1 MTTTSSNLYVLLLG
15 KFMSL
20 FASSLFTFVA
30 GLTVL
35 TTSGSGLQFALV
47 LLAGTLPRV
56 LLSPFAGAYADKL
69 NRKRVIIT
77 MESLSATLFFLAGV
91 ASLIWTFGVPVFL
104 IITCLLSIVST
115 FLSVTL
121 SSSIPFLF
129 EKDELQRAN
138 SLIQSVTSFSS
149 IGTPLLAGALFL
161 VLPVSAF
168 LFSSSLL
175 FVVAAFFASRLM
187 FQSYEQPPTDQ
198 STWEDVRSGF
208 RYLRRQRVLWTLT
221 ILAALLNFFFVA
233 SEVLFPIAALQEIG
247 ASPLQFGFLQSM
259 FAVGFLVASL
269 AHALPIL
276 KIKYRLATIRIALIS
291 LSTLFIGPA
300 IPLYFIFSVTLSI
313 VFLTGFALLSCFFVI
328 RANIPIQVY
337 LQTNTEPR
345 YLGRVTGVLESLAMG
360 ITPFGFILF
369 GALSEWVSVAFLYTL
384 CMVCLL
390 SITLFAMYRIR
401 HDIAA
406 EKATVFAEAE
416 SAPAHQ

>member
-1 MTTTSSNLYVLLLG
+1 MKTTSSNLYVLLLG

-47 LLAGTLPRV
+47 LLSGTLPRV
-56 LLSPFAGAYADKL
+56 LLSPFAGVYADKL
-69 NRKRVIIT
+69 NRKHVIIT
-77 MESLSATLFFLAGV
+77 MESLSAILFFLAGV
-91 ASLIWTFGVPVFL
+91 ASLIWSFGVPVFL

-121 SSSIPFLF
+121 SSSIPLLF
-129 EKDELQRAN
+129 DQAELQRAN
-138 SLIQSVTSFSS
+138 SLIQSVVSFSS

-175 FVVAAFFASRLM
+175 FILAALLASRLT

-208 RYLRRQRVLWTLT
+208 RYLKQKRVLWTLT

-233 SEVLFPIAALQEIG
+233 SEVLFPIVALQEIG
-247 ASPLQFGFLQSM
+247 VNPLQFGFLESM

-269 AHALPIL
+269 AHALPLL
-276 KIKYRLATIRIALIS
+276 KIKYRLATTRIALIS
-291 LSTLFIGPA
+291 LSVLFIGPA
-300 IPLYFIFSVTLSI
+300 VPLYFDFSVTLAI
-313 VFLTGFALLSCFFVI
+313 VFLTGFALLSGFFVI
-328 RANIPIQVY
+328 RANIPIQLY
-337 LQTNTEPR
+337 LQSNTEPR
-345 YLGRVTGVLESLAMG
+345 YLGRVMGVLESLAMG

-369 GALSEWVSVAFLYTL
+369 GALSEWLSVAFLYTI

-390 SITLFAMYRIR
+390 AITLIAMYRIR
-401 HDIAA
+401 HDITA
-406 EKATVFAEAE
+406 EKATVLATAQTA
-416 SAPAHQ
+416 SAHQ

>member
-1 MTTTSSNLYVLLLG
+1 MNTSPNLYVLLLG

-47 LLAGTLPRV
+47 LLFGTLPRV
-56 LLSPFAGAYADKL
+56 LLSSLAGVYADKL

-77 MESLSATLFFLAGV
+77 MESLSAALFFLAGA
-91 ASLIWTFGVPVFL
+91 ASLVWTFGVPVFL

-129 EKDELQRAN
+129 DKDELQRAN
-138 SLIQSVTSFSS
+138 SLIQSVVSISS

-161 VLPVSAF
+161 LLPISAF

-175 FVVAAFFASRLM
+175 FIIAALFASRLT
-187 FQSYEQPPTDQ
+187 FQSYEKTSADH

-208 RYLRRQRVLWTLT
+208 RYLKRQRVLWTLT
-221 ILAALLNFFFVA
+221 VLAALLNFFFVA
-233 SEVLFPIAALQEIG
+233 SQVLFPIVALQEIG
-247 ASPLQFGFLQSM
+247 TSPLQFGLLESM

-269 AHALPIL
+269 AHALPIFA
-276 KIKYRLATIRIALIS
+276 IKYRLATVRTSLIVMS
-291 LSTLFIGPA
+291 CLFIAPA
-300 IPLYFIFSVTLSI
+300 VPVYFDFSITPAI
-313 VFLTGFALLSCFFVI
+313 VFLTAFTLFSGFFII
-328 RANIPIQVY
+328 RVNIPMQLY
-337 LQTNTEPR
+337 LQTNTEPS
-345 YLGRVTGVLESLAMG
+345 YLGRVIGVLESLAMG
-360 ITPFGFILF
+360 ITPLGFILF
-369 GALSEWVSVAFLYTL
+369 GALSEWVSVAFLYTV

-390 SITLFAMYRIR
+390 SITLLAMYRIR

-406 EKATVFAEAE
+406 EKAAVSADAE
-416 SAPAHQ
+416 SA

>member
-77 MESLSATLFFLAGV
+77 MESLNGLLFFLAGL
-91 ASLIWTFGVPVFL
+91 ASLVWTFGVPAFL

-121 SSSIPFLF
+121 NSSIPLLF
-129 EKDELQRAN
+129 DEDGLQRAN
-138 SLIQSVTSFSS
+138 SLIQSIISVSS
-149 IGTPLLAGALFL
+149 IGTPLLAGALFTL
-161 VLPVSAF
+161 LPVSAF
-168 LFSSSLL
+168 LFSSSFL
-175 FVVAAFFASRLM
+175 FIIAALFATRLA
-187 FQSYEQPPTDQ
+187 FRAYEHVPTDQ
-198 STWEDVRSGF
+198 STWDDVRSGF
-208 RYLRRQRVLWTLT
+208 RYLKRQRILWTLT
-221 ILAALLNFFFVA
+221 VLAAFLNFFFVA

-247 ASPLQFGFLQSM
+247 VSPLQFGFLESM

-269 AHALPIL
+269 THALPVFR
-276 KIKYRLATIRIALIS
+276 IKYRLATTRTALLVTS
-291 LSTLFIGPA
+291 CLFIAPA
-300 IPLYFIFSVTLSI
+300 IPLYFDFSVTPAI
-313 VFLTGFALLSCFFVI
+313 VFLTGFALLSGFFILRV
-328 RANIPIQVY
+328 NIPIQLF
-337 LQTNTEPR
+337 LQTNTEPS
-345 YLGRVTGVLESLAMG
+345 YLGRVMGVLESLALG
-360 ITPFGFILF
+360 ITPLGFVLF
-369 GALSEWVSVAFLYTL
+369 GALSEWLSTASLYTI
-384 CMVCLL
+384 CMICLL
-390 SITLFAMYRIR
+390 SLTLIAMHRIR

-406 EKATVFAEAE
+406 EKAVVLVESE
-416 SAPAHQ
+416 SASAHQ

>member
-1 MTTTSSNLYVLLLG
+1 MTTSSSNLHVLLLG

-77 MESLSATLFFLAGV
+77 MESLNGLLFLLAGI
-91 ASLIWTFGVPVFL
+91 ASLIWTFGVPAFL
-104 IITCLLSIVST
+104 IITCLLSVVST

-121 SSSIPFLF
+121 TSSIPLLF
-129 EKDELQRAN
+129 DEDGLQRAN
-138 SLIQSVTSFSS
+138 SLIQSIISISS
-149 IGTPLLAGALFL
+149 IGTPLLAGALFTL
-161 VLPVSAF
+161 LPVSTF

-175 FVVAAFFASRLM
+175 FVIAALFASRLM
-187 FQSYEQPPTDQ
+187 FQAYEHVSTDQ
-198 STWEDVRSGF
+198 STWDDVRSGF
-208 RYLRRQRVLWTLT
+208 RYLKRQHVLWTLT
-221 ILAALLNFFFVA
+221 ILAAILNFFFVA

-247 ASPLQFGFLQSM
+247 VSPIQFGFLESM

-269 AHALPIL
+269 VHALPFF
-276 KIKYRLATIRIALIS
+276 KIKYRLATTRTALIVIS
-291 LSTLFIGPA
+291 CLFVGPA
-300 IPLYFIFSVTLSI
+300 IPLFFDFPVTPAIIFFS
-313 VFLTGFALLSCFFVI
+313 GFALLSGFFII
-328 RANIPIQVY
+328 RVNIPLQIY
-337 LQTNTEPR
+337 LQTNTEPS
-345 YLGRVTGVLESLAMG
+345 YLGRVMGVLESLAMG
-360 ITPFGFILF
+360 ITPLGFVLF
-369 GALSEWVSVAFLYTL
+369 GLLSEWMSIASLYTI

-390 SITLFAMYRIR
+390 STTLIAMYQIR

-406 EKATVFAEAE
+406 ERATVLANAE
-416 SAPAHQ
+416 SAPAQQ

>member
-1 MTTTSSNLYVLLLG
+1 MKTTSSNLYVLLLG

-47 LLAGTLPRV
+47 LLSGTLPRV
-56 LLSPFAGAYADKL
+56 LLSPVAGVYADKL

-138 SLIQSVTSFSS
+138 SLIQSVISFSS

-161 VLPVSAF
+161 VLPISAF

-175 FVVAAFFASRLM
+175 FVVAALFASRLT

-247 ASPLQFGFLQSM
+247 ASPLQFGFLESM

-269 AHALPIL
+269 AHALPVL

-300 IPLYFIFSVTLSI
+300 IPLYFSFSVTLSV
-313 VFLTGFALLSCFFVI
+313 VFLTGFALLSGFFVI
-328 RANIPIQVY
+328 RANIPIQLY
-337 LQTNTEPR
+337 LQSNTEPR
-345 YLGRVTGVLESLAMG
+345 YLGRVMGVLESLAMG

>member
-77 MESLSATLFFLAGV
+77 MESLNALLFFLAGL
-91 ASLIWTFGVPVFL
+91 ASLVWTFGVPAFL
-104 IITCLLSIVST
+104 IITCLLSVVST

-121 SSSIPFLF
+121 TSSIPLLF
-129 EKDELQRAN
+129 DESGLQRAN
-138 SLIQSVTSFSS
+138 SLIQSIISVSS
-149 IGTPLLAGALFL
+149 IGTPLLAGALFTL
-161 VLPVSAF
+161 LPVSTF
-168 LFSSSLL
+168 LFSSSFL
-175 FVVAAFFASRLM
+175 FIVAALFASRLT
-187 FQSYEQPPTDQ
+187 FRAYEHVPTDQ
-198 STWEDVRSGF
+198 STWDDVRSGF
-208 RYLRRQRVLWTLT
+208 RYLKRQRVLWTLT
-221 ILAALLNFFFVA
+221 VLAAFLNFFFVA

-247 ASPLQFGFLQSM
+247 VSPLQFGFLESM

-269 AHALPIL
+269 AHALPL
-276 KIKYRLATIRIALIS
+276 FKIKYRLATTRTALMIIS
-291 LSTLFIGPA
+291 CLFIAPA
-300 IPLYFIFSVTLSI
+300 VPLYYNFSVTPAI
-313 VFLTGFALLSCFFVI
+313 VFLTGFALLSGFFII
-328 RANIPIQVY
+328 RVNIPIQLF
-337 LQTNTEPR
+337 LQTNTEPS
-345 YLGRVTGVLESLAMG
+345 YLGRVMGVLESLAMG
-360 ITPFGFILF
+360 ITPLGFVLF
-369 GALSEWVSVAFLYTL
+369 GALSEWVSTALLYAI

-390 SITLFAMYRIR
+390 SLTLFAMHRIR

-406 EKATVFAEAE
+406 EKAVVLGESE
-416 SAPAHQ
+416 SASAHQ

>member
-47 LLAGTLPRV
+47 LLAGTVPRV
-56 LLSPFAGAYADKL
+56 LLSPFAGAFADKL
-69 NRKRVIIT
+69 DRKRVIIT
-77 MESLSATLFFLAGV
+77 MESVNALLFLAAGI
-91 ASLIWTFGVPVFL
+91 ASLVWTFGVPAFL
-104 IITCLLSIVST
+104 IITCLLSVVST

-129 EKDELQRAN
+129 DKDELQRAN

-175 FVVAAFFASRLM
+175 FLIAALFASRLT
-187 FQSYEQPPTDQ
+187 FQSYEQASTEQ

-208 RYLRRQRVLWTLT
+208 RYLKQQRVLWTLT
-221 ILAALLNFFFVA
+221 VLAALLNFFFVA
-233 SEVLFPIAALQEIG
+233 SEVLFPIVALQEIG

-269 AHALPIL
+269 AHALPLL
-276 KIKYRLATIRIALIS
+276 KIKYRLATTRVALIG
-291 LSTLFIGPA
+291 LSVLFIGPA
-300 IPLYFIFSVTLSI
+300 IPLYFDFSVTLAI
-313 VFLTGFALLSCFFVI
+313 VFLTGFALLSSFFVI
-328 RANIPIQVY
+328 RANIPIQLY

-345 YLGRVTGVLESLAMG
+345 YLGRVIGVLESLAMG
-360 ITPFGFILF
+360 ITPLGFILF
-369 GALSEWVSVAFLYTL
+369 GALSEWMPVASLYTI
-384 CMVCLL
+384 CMLCLL
-390 SITLFAMYRIR
+390 TITLFAMHRIR

-406 EKATVFAEAE
+406 EKAAVSAEAE
-416 SAPAHQ
+416 SA

>member
-1 MTTTSSNLYVLLLG
+1 MNTTSSNLYVLLLG

-47 LLAGTLPRV
+47 LLSGTLPRV
-56 LLSPFAGAYADKL
+56 LLSPFAGVYADKL
-69 NRKRVIIT
+69 NRKHVIIT
-77 MESLSATLFFLAGV
+77 MESLSAILFFLAGV

-121 SSSIPFLF
+121 SSSIPLLF
-129 EKDELQRAN
+129 GQAELQRAN
-138 SLIQSVTSFSS
+138 SLIQSVVSFSS

-161 VLPVSAF
+161 ILPVSAF

-175 FVVAAFFASRLM
+175 FILAALLASRLT
-187 FQSYEQPPTDQ
+187 FQSYDQTPTDQ

-208 RYLRRQRVLWTLT
+208 RYLKQKRVLWTLT

-233 SEVLFPIAALQEIG
+233 SEVLFPIVALQEIG
-247 ASPLQFGFLQSM
+247 VNPLQFGFLESM
-259 FAVGFLVASL
+259 FAAGFLVASL
-269 AHALPIL
+269 AHALPLL
-276 KIKYRLATIRIALIS
+276 KIKYRLATTRIALIS
-291 LSTLFIGPA
+291 LSVLFIGPA
-300 IPLYFIFSVTLSI
+300 VPLYFDFSVTLAI
-313 VFLTGFALLSCFFVI
+313 VFLTGFALLSGFFVI
-328 RANIPIQVY
+328 RANIPIQLY
-337 LQTNTEPR
+337 LQSNTEPR
-345 YLGRVTGVLESLAMG
+345 YLGRVMGVLESLAVG

-369 GALSEWVSVAFLYTL
+369 GALSEWLSVAFLYTI

-390 SITLFAMYRIR
+390 AITLIAMYRIR
-401 HDIAA
+401 HDITA
-406 EKATVFAEAE
+406 EKATVLATAQTA
-416 SAPAHQ
+416 SARQ